1 MPRNVEIVRQWSLL
15 RSIEAARSGLSV
27 LQLTEL
33 SGVTRRTVYRDL
45 DALQEVGFPLT
56 NELRDG
62 RSIWMLGAPPF
73 KRIDQLGF
81 SLSELCAL
89 YLSRRMI
96 DVIMGVPFQ
105 APLESLFGRFEQ
117 EMPPKM
123 RQYLDQLPSALA
135 TVPTEPR
142 VKRSPNYDAHV
153 AALLQATLDHR
164 EVQMV
169 YHSNLHE
176 RVKTYVI
183 QPYRIVY
190 AHGGLYLFAFVP
202 EYDQIRTFAM
212 QRVRRVKTLSAK
224 FTPSHDLPA
233 NPFAASLGPN
243 QGEPAVHVALRF
255 SPRLAPAIRERV
267 YHPSQ
272 KVEDLPDRSLRM
284 TLEVCDDAWLHTW
297 ILGFGRLVTVEAP
310 ETLVNTIVAEL
321 EQTRGQYT
329 QTALDDGPVTPT
341 MMDWGLQ
348 GRLPFAGC

>member
-1 MPRNVEIVRQWSLL
+1 MPRNVEIVRQWNLL

-27 LQLTEL
+27 KQLIDLT
-33 SGVTRRTVYRDL
+33 GVTRRTVYRDL
-45 DALQEVGFPLT
+45 DALQEAGFPLT
-56 NELRDG
+56 NEIRDG
-62 RSIWMLGAPPF
+62 RSIWMLGGAPF

-105 APLESLFGRFEQ
+105 APLQSLFGRFEQ
-117 EMPPKM
+117 DMPPRM
-123 RQYLDQLPSALA
+123 RQYLDELPSALA
-135 TVPTEPR
+135 TVPSEAR

-164 EVQMV
+164 EVEMV

-176 RVKTYVI
+176 RTKTYTV

-212 QRVRRVKTLSAK
+212 QRVRRVKIQNTR
-224 FTPSHDLPA
+224 FTPSHELPA
-233 NPFAASLGPN
+233 NPFAASMGPN
-243 QGEPAVHVALRF
+243 LGQPPVHVVLRF
-255 SPRLAPAIRERV
+255 APRLAPAIRERV

-272 KVEDLPDRSLRM
+272 KVEDMPDRSLRM
-284 TLEVCDDAWLHTW
+284 TLDVCDDAWLHTW
-297 ILGFGRLVTVEAP
+297 ILGFGRLITVEAP
-310 ETLVNTIVAEL
+310 DTLVAAIVAEL

-329 QTALDDGPVTPT
+329 PTALDDGPVTPT
-341 MMDWGLQ
+341 MLDWGLQ
-348 GRLPFAGC
+348 GKLPLTGC